1 MSEQEIEGSNAVKGL
16 GVPFEG
22 IRRVT
27 GYISTLDRWNTAKF
41 NEQLDRVHHGI

>member
-1 MSEQEIEGSNAVKGL
+1 MSKHEIERSNIVRSQ
-16 GVPFEG
+16 GVPFER

-27 GYISTLDRWNTAKF
+27 GYISTFDRWNTAKF